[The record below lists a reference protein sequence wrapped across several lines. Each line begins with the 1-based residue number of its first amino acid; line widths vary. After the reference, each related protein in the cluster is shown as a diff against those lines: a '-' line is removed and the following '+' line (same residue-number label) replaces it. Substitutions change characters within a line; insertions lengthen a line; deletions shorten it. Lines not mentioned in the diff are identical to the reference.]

1 MFLRWEII
9 RGWMPGIVFAAI
21 AVAIEILYF
30 EYMLSRG
37 LVAETF
43 RVSLG
48 IVSLP
53 LSISLFLSLG
63 DAIVLL
69 VLWMSVFES
78 TAYVMA
84 GPDRRVRRLLY
95 PLRMIRAA
103 ALVLAPFTL
112 VLFAPYIIESG
123 WFISIVSGVS
133 NSNASLQQTA
143 AGFYAWAFGVAMTD
157 ASVKFVASQ
166 LSAAL
171 SSTVVA
177 GLQIWRVKGTRH
189 LTLLIRRSKK
199 KLDSQ
204 QELSYLAKG
213 AERVLLPNDGC

>member
-37 LVAETF
+37 LADETF
-43 RVSLG
+43 SVSLG

-63 DAIVLL
+63 NAIVLL

-84 GPDRRVRRLLY
+84 GPDRRVRRFLY
-95 PLRMIRAA
+95 PLRVIKAA
-103 ALVLAPFTL
+103 ARV
-112 VLFAPYIIESG
+112 
-123 WFISIVSGVS
+123 
-133 NSNASLQQTA
+133 
-143 AGFYAWAFGVAMTD
+143 
-157 ASVKFVASQ
+157 
-166 LSAAL
+166 SAAL
-171 SSTVVA
+171 TF
-177 GLQIWRVKGTRH
+177 
-189 LTLLIRRSKK
+189 LLFATCLI
-199 KLDSQ
+199 DSVWV
-204 QELSYLAKG
+204 SG
-213 AERVLLPNDGC
+213 I

>member
-37 LVAETF
+37 LADETF
-43 RVSLG
+43 SVSLG

-63 DAIVLL
+63 NAIVLL

-84 GPDRRVRRLLY
+84 GPDRRVRSLLY
-95 PLRMIRAA
+95 PMRMIREAGI
-103 ALVLAPFTL
+103 VLSTFKII
-112 VLFAPYIIESG
+112 LFE
-123 WFISIVSGVS
+123 
-133 NSNASLQQTA
+133 
-143 AGFYAWAFGVAMTD
+143 
-157 ASVKFVASQ
+157 
-166 LSAAL
+166 
-171 SSTVVA
+171 
-177 GLQIWRVKGTRH
+177 
-189 LTLLIRRSKK
+189 
-199 KLDSQ
+199 
-204 QELSYLAKG
+204 
-213 AERVLLPNDGC
+213 ND

>member
-1 MFLRWEII
+1 MAAGTYRRIFHRWEIL
-9 RGWMPGIVFAAI
+9 RGWIPAIIFAAI
-21 AVAIEILYF
+21 AVAVEILYF

-37 LVAETF
+37 LLDESF
-43 RVSLG
+43 SVSIG
-48 IVSLP
+48 IVSIP
-53 LSISLFLSLG
+53 LSIALFLSLG
-63 DAIVLL
+63 NAVVLL

-84 GPDRRVRRLLY
+84 GPDRRVRRILY

-103 ALVLAPFTL
+103 GLVMAPFTV

-143 AGFYAWAFGVAMTD
+143 AGFYAWAFGLARTD

-166 LSAAL
+166 LSAAFT
-171 SSTVVA
+171 STVVA
-177 GLQIWRVKGTRH
+177 GLQIWRVRGTRN
-189 LTLLIRRSKK
+189 LMLLLRRKK
-199 KLDSQ
+199 
-204 QELSYLAKG
+204 
-213 AERVLLPNDGC
+213 

>member
-1 MFLRWEII
+1 MAEGTYKRMFLRWEII

-37 LVAETF
+37 LADETF
-43 RVSLG
+43 SVSLG

-63 DAIVLL
+63 NAIVLL

-143 AGFYAWAFGVAMTD
+143 AGFYTWAFSVAMTD

-171 SSTVVA
+171 ASTVVA
-177 GLQIWRVKGTRH
+177 GLQIWRVKGTRN
-189 LTLLIRRSKK
+189 LMLLLRRRKK
-199 KLDSQ
+199 
-204 QELSYLAKG
+204 
-213 AERVLLPNDGC
+213 

>member
-37 LVAETF
+37 LADETF
-43 RVSLG
+43 SVSLG

-63 DAIVLL
+63 NAIVLL

-95 PLRMIRAA
+95 PLRMKGRPR
-103 ALVLAPFTL
+103 LSLLPSHSFCSHPTL
-112 VLFAPYIIESG
+112 LSPVGS
-123 WFISIVSGVS
+123 S
-133 NSNASLQQTA
+133 ASSP
-143 AGFYAWAFGVAMTD
+143 GFRTRTR
-157 ASVKFVASQ
+157 
-166 LSAAL
+166 L
-171 SSTVVA
+171 SSRQLPA
-177 GLQIWRVKGTRH
+177 SIRGLSVW
-189 LTLLIRRSKK
+189 L
-199 KLDSQ
+199 
-204 QELSYLAKG
+204 
-213 AERVLLPNDGC
+213 

>member
-1 MFLRWEII
+1 MAEGTYKRMFQRWEIL
-9 RGWMPGIVFAAI
+9 RGWIPGILFAAI
-21 AVAIEILYF
+21 AVAIEILYL
-30 EYMLSRG
+30 EYMLARG
-37 LVAETF
+37 LADETF
-43 RVSLG
+43 SVSLG
-48 IVSLP
+48 IASLP
-53 LSISLFLSLG
+53 LSIALFLSLG
-63 DAIVLL
+63 NAIVLL

-143 AGFYAWAFGVAMTD
+143 AGFYTWAFGVAMTD

-171 SSTVVA
+171 ASTVVA
-177 GLQIWRVKGTRH
+177 GLQIWRVKGTRN
-189 LTLLIRRSKK
+189 LLILLRRRKK
-199 KLDSQ
+199 
-204 QELSYLAKG
+204 
-213 AERVLLPNDGC
+213 

>member
-37 LVAETF
+37 LVDETF
-43 RVSLG
+43 SVSLG

-63 DAIVLL
+63 NAIVLL

-84 GPDRRVRRLLY
+84 GPDRRGCCFLFAV
-95 PLRMIRAA
+95 RMIRAFGP
-103 ALVLAPFTL
+103 VL
-112 VLFAPYIIESG
+112 G
-123 WFISIVSGVS
+123 
-133 NSNASLQQTA
+133 
-143 AGFYAWAFGVAMTD
+143 
-157 ASVKFVASQ
+157 
-166 LSAAL
+166 
-171 SSTVVA
+171 
-177 GLQIWRVKGTRH
+177 
-189 LTLLIRRSKK
+189 
-199 KLDSQ
+199 
-204 QELSYLAKG
+204 
-213 AERVLLPNDGC
+213 

>member
-37 LVAETF
+37 LADETF
-43 RVSLG
+43 SVSLG

-53 LSISLFLSLG
+53 LSIALFLSLG
-63 DAIVLL
+63 NAIVLL

-95 PLRMIRAA
+95 PLRMIRAGA
-103 ALVLAPFTL
+103 VVLAPFTL
-112 VLFAPYIIESG
+112 VLFAPYSIESG
-123 WFISIVSGVS
+123 WFISVLSGAS
-133 NSNASLQQTA
+133 NSDPFLQQPA
-143 AGFYAWAFGVAMTD
+143 AG
-157 ASVKFVASQ
+157 
-166 LSAAL
+166 LSP
-171 SSTVVA
+171 
-177 GLQIWRVKGTRH
+177 
-189 LTLLIRRSKK
+189 LLFRC
-199 KLDSQ
+199 
-204 QELSYLAKG
+204 G
-213 AERVLLPNDGC
+213 